1 MAADRTALIKLDELS
16 PSPSGRQVTL
26 NTCQFLAE
34 ISSNNCTG
42 KLSVM
47 TTTKKLFTC
56 GGVVPK
62 SVFGL
67 SRQSNLIE
75 CKPS

>member
-1 MAADRTALIKLDELS
+1 
-16 PSPSGRQVTL
+16 
-26 NTCQFLAE
+26 
-34 ISSNNCTG
+34 
-42 KLSVM
+42 M
-47 TTTKKLFTC
+47 TTTKKLLTC

-75 CKPS
+75 CKPSQTNIYVTEIITYWTTIRILEIGGS